1 MYRLREENRS
11 QRREAIEQAAY
22 ELLAEK
28 GYLGTSIL
36 AIARRA
42 KASNET
48 LYRWYGDKQGLF
60 RSLVESNA
68 EAVRASLHEA
78 LSKKAPGLD
87 TLATVGPLLLE
98 LLVSERAITLNRA
111 AAADSSG
118 ELAQALAEAG
128 RGTIA
133 PMLAD
138 VMLRARR
145 DGELAFDDASAAAG
159 LYVDLLVGDLQ
170 IRRVIGAVAPLSR
183 KQVNQRASLALD
195 RLRLLLA

>member
-1 MYRLREENRS
+1 MREENRS

-28 GYLGTSIL
+28 GYLGTSML
-36 AIARRA
+36 AIAKRA

-78 LSKKAPGLD
+78 LSQQAPGLD
-87 TLATVGPLLLE
+87 TLATAGPLLLD
-98 LLVSERAITLNRA
+98 LLVSERAIALNRA

-128 RGTIA
+128 RDTIA

-145 DGELAFDDASAAAG
+145 DGELAFGDASAAAG
-159 LYVDLLVGDLQ
+159 LYIDLLVGDLQ

-183 KQVNQRASLALD
+183 TQVNQRASLALD